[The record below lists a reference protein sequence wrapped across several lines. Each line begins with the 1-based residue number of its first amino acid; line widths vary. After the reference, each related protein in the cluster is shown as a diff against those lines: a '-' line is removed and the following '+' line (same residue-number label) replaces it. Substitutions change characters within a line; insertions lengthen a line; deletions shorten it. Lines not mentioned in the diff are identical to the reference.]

1 MSNLITITITRKN
14 ILAFCQSDL
23 LPIGTTNE
31 IIMTYKKEKNDVK
44 KKKRYIWHIIEKCIC
59 PGNEPD
65 QSK

>member
-1 MSNLITITITRKN
+1 
-14 ILAFCQSDL
+14 
-23 LPIGTTNE
+23 LPISTTDE

-44 KKKRYIWHIIEKCIC
+44 KEKRYIWHVIEKCVC